1 MTQKKEINRY
11 IKKWYQYYLSTINSN
26 DFKNFCTESD
36 KHFADEYSKSIKDD
50 GALSNRIDF
59 QSDAKIKSLTICDMV
74 DNEGFTNLIGRIYK
88 LSSKKYTVDCRY
100 RKPTLFRKY
109 DYIHLKFNGR
119 GYGSLANIKLLKD
132 PYIHSIEILSSQ
144 INNYFAVIEYNV
156 VLTE

>member
-74 DNEGFTNLIGRIYK
+74 DKRTYNARLTTHIKHVFEY
-88 LSSKKYTVDCRY
+88 VDFIVVIV
-100 RKPTLFRKY
+100 PFVY
-109 DYIHLKFNGR
+109 DII
-119 GYGSLANIKLLKD
+119 ANVLCKRVI
-132 PYIHSIEILSSQ
+132 
-144 INNYFAVIEYNV
+144 AVSFDRLDIC
-156 VLTE
+156 